1 MEDRKE
7 IILAKGVKGIIVY
20 AKHNSSPRQNWIL
33 LIDKVDDDTMSS
45 YDDMIYTHVS
55 HCPGTKTTYFENA
68 PRWGWVNK
76 MGFRFYEA
84 TEEEK
89 KIINDLLK
97 SRGLKYVK
105 GINKVFKR

>member
-7 IILAKGVKGIIVY
+7 IILAKGIKGIIVY
-20 AKHNSSPRQNWIL
+20 AKHNSSPNQNWIL

-55 HCPGTKTTYFENA
+55 HCLGTKTTYFEDS

-76 MGFRFYEA
+76 MGFSFYEA